1 MSHRD
6 MLVQCLH
13 MRSVAALQDKQ
24 KFLRS
29 PGLTYTLITIKQSNR
44 SAVEP
49 FRCLAAMLPEGSTR
63 AGILP
68 GCPSLGEVERQRSGS
83 NHGPSAPALATD
95 SAVPYQAT
103 WSETPEYILH
113 VTTAASRDQPPY
125 RVEAHE

>member
-1 MSHRD
+1 
-6 MLVQCLH
+6 
-13 MRSVAALQDKQ
+13 VAALQDKQ

-29 PGLTYTLITIKQSNR
+29 PGLTYTLITIKQ
-44 SAVEP
+44 
-49 FRCLAAMLPEGSTR
+49 T
-63 AGILP
+63 
-68 GCPSLGEVERQRSGS
+68 
-83 NHGPSAPALATD
+83 PALATD